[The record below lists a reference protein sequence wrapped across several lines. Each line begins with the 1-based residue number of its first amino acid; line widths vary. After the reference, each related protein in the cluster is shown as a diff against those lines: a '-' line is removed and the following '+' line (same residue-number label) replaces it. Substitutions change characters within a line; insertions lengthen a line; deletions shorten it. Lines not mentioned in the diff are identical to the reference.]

1 MVCTCTEFAE
11 RYNFAAGPAMLPAEV
26 LTQIREEMP
35 DWRGSGSS
43 ILEQPFTS
51 AAFKG
56 LMEEVEADLRTL
68 LSIPRSYR
76 VLFLQGGASAQ
87 FGLLPLNL
95 LHPRQSADYLES
107 GHWARRAISEARRH
121 ARVNVIA
128 SAAAQSFTALPSFEQ
143 WRSSPDAG
151 YCHITSNETGNGL
164 QLRDFPQLAVPLVA
178 DMTSDFLTRP
188 IPVDRFG
195 LIYASAQKNLGIAG
209 LCVVIVHQ
217 NLLRRPPR
225 HLPAAFSYAVQAEQ
239 QRSHCGDGAS
249 HPYEG
254 ADLRQIKC
262 LIELTT
268 YFISSLVDFVYG
280 GRVAVQQP
288 LAQPA
293 RTDVE
298 ANLLADVAVHVTQ
311 DQFGR
316 TAPRIDDQDWSAW
329 FVRAHE
335 RTGERQLCFLFAAD
349 QIGLKTQALLDL
361 IEEFRAISRIPG
373 S

>member
-1 MVCTCTEFAE
+1 
-11 RYNFAAGPAMLPAEV
+11 
-26 LTQIREEMP
+26 
-35 DWRGSGSS
+35 
-43 ILEQPFTS
+43 
-51 AAFKG
+51 
-56 LMEEVEADLRTL
+56 MEEVEADLRTL
-68 LSIPRSYR
+68 LSIPGAIACCSCRA
-76 VLFLQGGASAQ
+76 ASAQ

-95 LHPRQSADYLES
+95 PSKAGADYLES

-128 SAAAQSFTALPSFEQ
+128 SAAAQSCLLPSFEQ

-239 QRSHCGDGAS
+239 QSRFNTPPTFALYVAGLMLRWIRQNGGLPAMDGAAQRRS
-249 HPYEG
+249 
-254 ADLRQIKC
+254 R
-262 LIELTT
+262 EL
-268 YFISSLVDFVYG
+268 YRY
-280 GRVAVQQP
+280 
-288 LAQPA
+288 
-293 RTDVE
+293 
-298 ANLLADVAVHVTQ
+298 
-311 DQFGR
+311 
-316 TAPRIDDQDWSAW
+316 IDA
-329 FVRAHE
+329 
-335 RTGERQLCFLFAAD
+335 
-349 QIGLKTQALLDL
+349 
-361 IEEFRAISRIPG
+361 SRIYRCRQHPPDR
-373 S
+373 SAINVCFRS

>member
-51 AAFKG
+51 AAFKE

-95 LHPRQSADYLES
+95 LHPGQSADYLES

-178 DMTSDFLTRP
+178 DMTSDFLTRL
-188 IPVDRFG
+188 IPVERFG

-239 QRSHCGDGAS
+239 QNRFNTPPTFALYVAGLMLRWIRQNGGLPAMDEAAQRRSRELYRYIDAS
-249 HPYEG
+249 RLYRCRQHPPDRS
-254 ADLRQIKC
+254 AINVCFR
-262 LIELTT
+262 LIEPGLTDT
-268 YFISSLVDFVYG
+268 F
-280 GRVAVQQP
+280 VQQAAQHGLYNLHGHAVEGGIRASLYNAMP
-288 LAQPA
+288 LAGVRRLIA
-293 RTDVE
+293 
-298 ANLLADVAVHVTQ
+298 
-311 DQFGR
+311 FM
-316 TAPRIDDQDWSAW
+316 TA
-329 FVRAHE
+329 FEHAH
-335 RTGERQLCFLFAAD
+335 G
-349 QIGLKTQALLDL
+349 
-361 IEEFRAISRIPG
+361 
-373 S
+373 

>member
-95 LHPRQSADYLES
+95 LHPGQSADYLES

-128 SAAAQSFTALPSFEQ
+128 SAAAQSFTALPPFEQ

-239 QRSHCGDGAS
+239 QSRFNTPPTFALYMAGLMLRWIRQNGGIPAMDEAAQRRSRELYRYIDTSRLYRCRQ
-249 HPYEG
+249 HPPDRS
-254 ADLRQIKC
+254 AINVCFR
-262 LIELTT
+262 LIEPGLTDT
-268 YFISSLVDFVYG
+268 FVQEAAQHGLYNLHGHAAEGGIRASLYNAMPQAGV
-280 GRVAVQQP
+280 
-288 LAQPA
+288 
-293 RTDVE
+293 
-298 ANLLADVAVHVTQ
+298 
-311 DQFGR
+311 
-316 TAPRIDDQDWSAW
+316 
-329 FVRAHE
+329 
-335 RTGERQLCFLFAAD
+335 RQLIAFMTAFEHAH
-349 QIGLKTQALLDL
+349 G
-361 IEEFRAISRIPG
+361 
-373 S
+373 